1 MKISNENYIGS
12 AGRISLIDLE
22 IPQNFNGN
30 LIVFV
35 HGYMGFKDWGPWN
48 LMQTY
53 FVERGYGFCKFNMTH
68 NGTTP
73 EHPMDFVALE
83 AFGNNCYSYEK
94 KDLLHV
100 LDWLERRVD
109 LSKCSLHLVG
119 HSRGGGIAL
128 LCSDDHRVST
138 VTTLAAISSIAK
150 RFTFPDE
157 TMEEWQKLGV
167 RFVRNGRTNQDLPHN
182 FFQYIDFQNNTKELT
197 IQTVCERIKKPLL
210 LIHGDKDESVSISEG
225 YDLALWS
232 GNELSVIQNA
242 THTFGGSHP
251 YDEKMLPIHLED
263 CCKTIVLFLQN
274 HELEDAISK
283 S

>member
-12 AGRISLIDLE
+12 AGRTSLIDLE

-48 LMQTY
+48 LMQSF
-53 FVERGYGFCKFNMTH
+53 FVDRGYGFCKFNMTH

-73 EHPMDFVALE
+73 ELSMDFVALE
-83 AFGNNCYSYEK
+83 AFGDNCYSYEK
-94 KDLLHV
+94 KDLLLV

-182 FFQYIDFQNNTKELT
+182 FSQYIDFQNNTKELT
-197 IQTVCERIKKPLL
+197 IQTACERIKKPLL

-232 GNELSVIQNA
+232 GNKLSVIQNA

-251 YDEKMLPIHLED
+251 YDEKILPNHLED
-263 CCKTIVLFLQN
+263 CCKSTVLFLQN

>member
-12 AGRISLIDLE
+12 AGRTSLIDLE

-53 FVERGYGFCKFNMTH
+53 FVERGYGFCKYNMTH

-167 RFVRNGRTNQDLPHN
+167 RFVRNGRTNQDLPHY
-182 FFQYIDFQNNTKELT
+182 FSQYIDFQNNTKELT
-197 IQTVCERIKKPLL
+197 IQTACERIKKPLL

-232 GNELSVIQNA
+232 GNKLSVIQNA

-251 YDEKMLPIHLED
+251 YDEKMLPKQIED
-263 CCKTIVLFLQN
+263 CCKSIVLFLQN